1 MPAIKDKKILASLMQ
16 RMYWIESQ
24 MEQLGTWEGRIELMD
39 ENLEALEVLSHDSDL
54 HGSIMEKWLIRAN
67 IEVPV
72 SIPKGLPSHIFDFA
86 GLSAP
91 EIFKSIDKYEVLA
104 MNAYKDMINAD
115 TAVITE
121 LFPGQNDRE
130 EFMKDLER
138 LIRDEEKHSN
148 ICKSQV
154 KGFAK
159 VMY

>member
-1 MPAIKDKKILASLMQ
+1 MPVIKDKKILAALMQ
-16 RMYWIESQ
+16 RMYWLEAE
-24 MEQLGTWEGRIELMD
+24 MEQLGTWEARIEMME
-39 ENLEALEVLSHDSDL
+39 ENLEALEILSHDSDL

-72 SIPKGLPSHIFDFA
+72 SMPKGLPKHIFEFE

-91 EIFKSIDKYEVLA
+91 EIFRSIDKYEVLA
-104 MNAYKDMINAD
+104 MNAYKDMMNAD
-115 TAVITE
+115 TDIIKE
-121 LFPGQNDRE
+121 LLPGQTDRE
-130 EFMKDLER
+130 EFIKDLER

-148 ICKSQV
+148 ICKNQV